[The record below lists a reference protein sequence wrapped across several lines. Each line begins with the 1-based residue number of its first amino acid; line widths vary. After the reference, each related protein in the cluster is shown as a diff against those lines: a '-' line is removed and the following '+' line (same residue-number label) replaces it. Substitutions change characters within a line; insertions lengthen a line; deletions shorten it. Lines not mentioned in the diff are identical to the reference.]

1 MKKSIVVASSFAVLM
16 AGSCNVAAQEPF
28 EGGYVGANYV
38 FVNYEE
44 EGFPEF
50 DLGALVGKA
59 GVKAN
64 PYFAAEMRVGI
75 GAANDSTEVDGVTL
89 DLDLDYLIGGYLIA
103 GIPNESPIYP
113 YAVVGLTTAK
123 LTADASMGISQ
134 ASVSDSSS
142 DVSLGVGVNFAVADE
157 ALLNAE
163 YMQYLDKDGVEISGV
178 GLGVTILF

>member
-16 AGSCNVAAQEPF
+16 AGSCSVAAQEPF

-59 GVKAN
+59 GLKIN
-64 PYFAAEMRVGI
+64 PYLAAEVRLGTGVADDSISGG
-75 GAANDSTEVDGVTL
+75 GATL
-89 DLDLDYLIGGYLIA
+89 DLDLDYLVGGYLVA
-103 GIPNESPIYP
+103 GIPNETAVYP
-113 YAVVGLTTAK
+113 YGVVGVTK
-123 LTADASMGISQ
+123 GELTATLSGNLIGSASE
-134 ASVSDSSS
+134 SDSDISF
-142 DVSLGVGVNFAVADE
+142 GVGANFAVNE
-157 ALLNAE
+157 EILLNAE

-178 GLGVTILF
+178 GLGITVLF